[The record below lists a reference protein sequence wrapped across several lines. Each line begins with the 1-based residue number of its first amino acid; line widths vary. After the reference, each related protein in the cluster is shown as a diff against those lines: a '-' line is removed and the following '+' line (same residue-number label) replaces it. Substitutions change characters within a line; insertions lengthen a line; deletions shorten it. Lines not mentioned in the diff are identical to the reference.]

1 VQTVAEAR
9 ASGSSQV
16 IIDAPVPR
24 LLASGA
30 ISPNY
35 SRIAVLVTP
44 WPKQRGRQKLDKAQ
58 RVEIA
63 RVRAMVAPDLL
74 ILRGA
79 AWIGPGEGR
88 VQQLQ
93 RLRVPWVDRLQAKR
107 LRIEL

>member
-63 RVRAMVAPDLL
+63 RVGAMVAPDLL

-79 AWIGPGEGR
+79 AWIDPERAAYSNFRGCAFHGWTDCKPS
-88 VQQLQ
+88 
-93 RLRVPWVDRLQAKR
+93 A
-107 LRIEL
+107 